1 MIQGIRI
8 LYQLKNCNYSIY
20 KDKKYKIIQFI
31 NEINIYKYIFILNSE
46 IPPHFYGELIK
57 SKEGSD
63 FLRKKGHFKEFA
75 NYIRKYG
82 MKNLNRKK
90 LLKLKSILW
99 AVGNIGSSKS
109 GITFL
114 LEEDIIKNIVEIA
127 EKSKVL
133 TLKG

>member
-1 MIQGIRI
+1 
-8 LYQLKNCNYSIY
+8 
-20 KDKKYKIIQFI
+20 
-31 NEINIYKYIFILNSE
+31 
-46 IPPHFYGELIK
+46 
-57 SKEGSD
+57 
-63 FLRKKGHFKEFA
+63 
-75 NYIRKYG
+75 

-133 TLKG
+133 TLKGYIYMNL

>member
-1 MIQGIRI
+1 
-8 LYQLKNCNYSIY
+8 
-20 KDKKYKIIQFI
+20 
-31 NEINIYKYIFILNSE
+31 
-46 IPPHFYGELIK
+46 
-57 SKEGSD
+57 
-63 FLRKKGHFKEFA
+63 
-75 NYIRKYG
+75 

-114 LEEDIIKNIVEIA
+114 LEEDIIKNIIEIA